1 MKNLI
6 LIIKGIVIALAN
18 IIPGVSGGTL
28 MITLGVYEQ
37 IIDIIS
43 HPFKNLKNNWKFIL
57 FIGIGAVAG
66 ILGFSKLIS
75 YCLDKFPLATP
86 LFFIGLIIGGIP
98 LLFRKGKVKDNIKIS
113 NILIFLITFGIVL
126 LFTFLNSG
134 NSVVTITTD
143 IKGIV
148 LLFLVGMVSASSMI
162 IPGIS
167 GSFMLMLLG
176 YYKPI
181 IDTISNLTKFNNLW
195 DNLKIL
201 IPFGFGLVFG
211 IVLVA
216 KLIEYLLKKY
226 EVKTYFGVIGFVLAS
241 IIAIIVPL
249 FKVSFNVVE
258 LIVGI
263 ILLFLVGI
271 LAAGTMVI
279 PGVSGSIVLGSLATF
294 KISNN

>member
-1 MKNLI
+1 MKNII
-6 LIIKGIVIALAN
+6 LIIKGIIIALAN

-57 FIGIGAVAG
+57 FIGIGLVAG
-66 ILGFSKLIS
+66 VLGFSKLIS

-98 LLFRKGKVKDNIKIS
+98 LLFRKGKVKDNIKVS
-113 NILIFLITFGIVL
+113 NIIILLITFGIVL

-134 NSVVTITTD
+134 DSVVTITMNF
-143 IKGIV
+143 KGIV
-148 LLFLVGMVSASSMI
+148 LLFLVGMVAASSMI

-195 DNLKIL
+195 DNIKIL
-201 IPFGFGLVFG
+201 IPFGFGIVFG

-226 EVKTYFGVIGFVLAS
+226 EVKTYFGVIGFVFAS

-249 FKVSFNVVE
+249 FNIEFKVVE

-263 ILLFLVGI
+263 ILMSIGGLV
-271 LAAGTMVI
+271 TY
-279 PGVSGSIVLGSLATF
+279 

>member
-6 LIIKGIVIALAN
+6 LIIKGIVLALAN

-86 LFFIGLIIGGIP
+86 LFFIGLIIGGLP
-98 LLFRKGKVKDNIKIS
+98 LLFRKGKVKDNIKVS
-113 NILIFLITFGIVL
+113 NVIIFLITFGIVL

-181 IDTISNLTKFNNLW
+181 IDTVSNLTKFNNLW

-263 ILLFLVGI
+263 ILL
-271 LAAGTMVI
+271 
-279 PGVSGSIVLGSLATF
+279 VLGSLATF

>member
-1 MKNLI
+1 MKNII
-6 LIIKGIVIALAN
+6 LMIKGVVIALAN

-57 FIGIGAVAG
+57 FIGIGVVAG
-66 ILGFSKLIS
+66 VLGFSKLIS

-86 LFFIGLIIGGIP
+86 LFFIGLILGGLP
-98 LLFRKGKVKDNIKIS
+98 LLFRKGKVKENIKVS

-126 LFTFLNSG
+126 LFTFLKSG
-134 NSVVTITTD
+134 DSVVTVTTD
-143 IKGIV
+143 VKGIV
-148 LLFLVGMVSASSMI
+148 LLFLVGMVAASSMI

-181 IDTISNLTKFNNLW
+181 IDTVSNLTKFNNLW

-201 IPFGFGLVFG
+201 IPFGFGIVVG

-226 EVKTYFGVIGFVLAS
+226 EIKTYFGVIGFVLAS

-249 FKVSFNVVE
+249 FKVSFNVIE

-263 ILLFLVGI
+263 ILL
-271 LAAGTMVI
+271 VI
-279 PGVSGSIVLGSLATF
+279 GSIVTF

>member
-1 MKNLI
+1 MENII

-57 FIGIGAVAG
+57 FIGIGLVAG
-66 ILGFSKLIS
+66 VLGFSKIIS

-86 LFFIGLIIGGIP
+86 IFFIGLILGGLP
-98 LLFRKGKVKDNIKIS
+98 LLFRKGKVKDNIKVS
-113 NILIFLITFGIVL
+113 NILILLITFGIVL
-126 LFTFLNSG
+126 LFTFLKSG
-134 NSVVTITTD
+134 DSIVTITTD
-143 IKGIV
+143 FKGIT
-148 LLFLVGMVSASSMI
+148 LLFLVGMVAASSMI

-201 IPFGFGLVFG
+201 IPFGVGIVVG

-216 KLIEYLLKKY
+216 KLIEYLLKRF
-226 EVKTYFGVIGFVLAS
+226 EIKTYFGVIGFVLAS

-249 FKVSFNVVE
+249 FKVNFNVIE
-258 LIVGI
+258 LIIGI
-263 ILLFLVGI
+263 ILMAI
-271 LAAGTMVI
+271 
-279 PGVSGSIVLGSLATF
+279 GSFVTY

>member
-1 MKNLI
+1 MENII

-43 HPFKNLKNNWKFIL
+43 HPLENIKKNWKFIL
-57 FIGIGAVAG
+57 FIGIGAVIG
-66 ILGFSKLIS
+66 VLGFSKLIS

-86 LFFIGLIIGGIP
+86 LFFIGLIIGGLP
-98 LLFRKGKVKDNIKIS
+98 LLFRKGKVSSNIKIS
-113 NILIFLITFGIVL
+113 NLLIFLITFGIVL
-126 LFTFLNSG
+126 LFTFLKSG
-134 NSVVTITTD
+134 DNVVAITTD
-143 IKGIV
+143 LKGII
-148 LLFLVGMVSASSMI
+148 LLFLVGIVSASSMI

-181 IDTISNLTKFNNLW
+181 IDVVSNLTKLNSLW

-201 IPFGFGLVFG
+201 IPFGIGLVVG

-226 EVKTYFGVIGFVLAS
+226 EIKTYFGVIGFVFAS

-249 FKVSFNVVE
+249 FKVEFRVLE

-263 ILLFLVGI
+263 ILLTI
-271 LAAGTMVI
+271 
-279 PGVSGSIVLGSLATF
+279 GSIITY
-294 KISNN
+294 KISNK

>member
-86 LFFIGLIIGGIP
+86 LFFIGLIIGGLP
-98 LLFRKGKVKDNIKIS
+98 LLFRKGKVKDNIKVS
-113 NILIFLITFGIVL
+113 NVIIFLITFGIVL

-181 IDTISNLTKFNNLW
+181 IDTVSNLTKFNNLW

-263 ILLFLVGI
+263 ILL
-271 LAAGTMVI
+271 
-279 PGVSGSIVLGSLATF
+279 VLGSLATF

>member
-1 MKNLI
+1 MKNII
-6 LIIKGIVIALAN
+6 LIIKGIIIALAN

-57 FIGIGAVAG
+57 FIGIGLVVG
-66 ILGFSKLIS
+66 VLGFSKLIS

-98 LLFRKGKVKDNIKIS
+98 LLFRKGKVKDNIKVS
-113 NILIFLITFGIVL
+113 NIIILLITFGIVL

-134 NSVVTITTD
+134 DSVVTITMNF
-143 IKGIV
+143 KGIV
-148 LLFLVGMVSASSMI
+148 LLFLVGMVAASSMI

-201 IPFGFGLVFG
+201 IPFGFGIVFG

-226 EVKTYFGVIGFVLAS
+226 EVKTYFGVIGFVFAS

-249 FKVSFNVVE
+249 FNIEFKVVE

-263 ILLFLVGI
+263 ILMSIGGLV
-271 LAAGTMVI
+271 TY
-279 PGVSGSIVLGSLATF
+279 

>member
-263 ILLFLVGI
+263 ILL
-271 LAAGTMVI
+271 
-279 PGVSGSIVLGSLATF
+279 VLGSLATF

>member
-57 FIGIGAVAG
+57 FIGIGLVAG

-86 LFFIGLIIGGIP
+86 LFFIGLILGGIP
-98 LLFRKGKVKDNIKIS
+98 LLFRKGKVKDNIKVS
-113 NILIFLITFGIVL
+113 NIIICLITFGIVL

-181 IDTISNLTKFNNLW
+181 IDTVSNLTKFNNLW

-249 FKVSFNVVE
+249 FKVSFNVIE
-258 LIVGI
+258 LVVGI
-263 ILLFLVGI
+263 VLLL
-271 LAAGTMVI
+271 
-279 PGVSGSIVLGSLATF
+279 LGSLATY

>member
-1 MKNLI
+1 MENII

-57 FIGIGAVAG
+57 FIGIGVVAG
-66 ILGFSKLIS
+66 VLGFSKIIS

-86 LFFIGLIIGGIP
+86 LFFIGLILGGLP
-98 LLFRKGKVKDNIKIS
+98 LLFRKGKVKDNIKVS

-126 LFTFLNSG
+126 TFTFLKSG
-134 NSVVTITTD
+134 DSVVTITTD
-143 IKGIV
+143 FKGIT
-148 LLFLVGMVSASSMI
+148 LLFLVGMVAASSMI

-201 IPFGFGLVFG
+201 IPFGIGIIFG

-216 KLIEYLLKKY
+216 KLIEYLLKRF

-249 FKVSFNVVE
+249 LKIDFKILE
-258 LIVGI
+258 LIVGA
-263 ILLFLVGI
+263 IL
-271 LAAGTMVI
+271 MVI
-279 PGVSGSIVLGSLATF
+279 GSYATY
-294 KISNN
+294 KISNK

>member
-1 MKNLI
+1 MKNI
-6 LIIKGIVIALAN
+6 VLIIKGIIIALAN

-57 FIGIGAVAG
+57 FIGIGVVAG

-113 NILIFLITFGIVL
+113 NIIICLITFGIVL

-134 NSVVTITTD
+134 NNIVTITTD

-181 IDTISNLTKFNNLW
+181 IDTVSNLTKFNNLW

-249 FKVSFNVVE
+249 FKVSFNVIE

-263 ILLFLVGI
+263 ILL
-271 LAAGTMVI
+271 A
-279 PGVSGSIVLGSLATF
+279 LGSLATF

>member
-86 LFFIGLIIGGIP
+86 LFFIGLIIGGLP
-98 LLFRKGKVKDNIKIS
+98 LLFRKGKVKDNIKVS
-113 NILIFLITFGIVL
+113 NVIIFLITFGIVL

-148 LLFLVGMVSASSMI
+148 LLFLVGVVSASSMI

-181 IDTISNLTKFNNLW
+181 IDTVSNLTKFNNLW

-201 IPFGFGLVFG
+201 IPFGFGIVFG

-263 ILLFLVGI
+263 ILL
-271 LAAGTMVI
+271 
-279 PGVSGSIVLGSLATF
+279 VLGSLATF

>member
-1 MKNLI
+1 MENII

-57 FIGIGAVAG
+57 FIGIGLVAG
-66 ILGFSKLIS
+66 VLGFSKIIS

-86 LFFIGLIIGGIP
+86 LFFIGLILGGLP
-98 LLFRKGKVKDNIKIS
+98 LLFRKGKVKDNIKVS
-113 NILIFLITFGIVL
+113 NILILLITFGIVL
-126 LFTFLNSG
+126 LFSFLKSG
-134 NSVVTITTD
+134 DSVVTITTD
-143 IKGIV
+143 FKGIT
-148 LLFLVGMVSASSMI
+148 LLFLVGMVAASSMI

-176 YYKPI
+176 YYKPV

-201 IPFGFGLVFG
+201 IPFGVGIVVG

-226 EVKTYFGVIGFVLAS
+226 EIKTYFGVIGFVLAS

-249 FKVSFNVVE
+249 FKVNFNVIE
-258 LIVGI
+258 LIIGI
-263 ILLFLVGI
+263 ILMAIG
-271 LAAGTMVI
+271 
-279 PGVSGSIVLGSLATF
+279 
-294 KISNN
+294 

>member
-1 MKNLI
+1 MKNII
-6 LIIKGIVIALAN
+6 LMIKGVVIALAN

-57 FIGIGAVAG
+57 FIGIGVVAG
-66 ILGFSKLIS
+66 VLGFSKLIS

-98 LLFRKGKVKDNIKIS
+98 LLFRKGKVKDNIKVS
-113 NILIFLITFGIVL
+113 NIIILLITFGIVL

-134 NSVVTITTD
+134 DSVVTITMNF
-143 IKGIV
+143 KGIV
-148 LLFLVGMVSASSMI
+148 LLFLVGMVAASSMI

-201 IPFGFGLVFG
+201 IPFGIGVVVG

-216 KLIEYLLKKY
+216 KLIEYLLKKF
-226 EVKTYFGVIGFVLAS
+226 EIKTYFGVIGFVLAS

-249 FKVSFNVVE
+249 FKVSFNFIE
-258 LIVGI
+258 LIIGL
-263 ILLFLVGI
+263 IL
-271 LAAGTMVI
+271 M
-279 PGVSGSIVLGSLATF
+279 VLGSLVTF
-294 KISNN
+294 KISNK

>member
-1 MKNLI
+1 MKNII
-6 LIIKGIVIALAN
+6 LIIKGLIVALAN

-28 MITLGVYEQ
+28 MITLGIYEE

-57 FIGIGAVAG
+57 FIGIGVVSG
-66 ILGFSKLIS
+66 ILVFSKLIKYS
-75 YCLDKFPLATP
+75 LEHFPLATP
-86 LFFIGLIIGGIP
+86 LFFMGLVLGGIP
-98 LLFRKGKVKDNIKIS
+98 LLFKKGKVKDNIKVS
-113 NILIFLITFGIVL
+113 NIIIMLLTFGIVL
-126 LFTFLNSG
+126 LFALLKSG
-134 NSVVTITTD
+134 DNVVTITLNF
-143 IKGIV
+143 KGIL
-148 LLFLVGMVSASSMI
+148 LLFLVGMIAASSMI

-167 GSFMLMLLG
+167 GSFMLMLMG

-201 IPFGFGLVFG
+201 IPFGVGIIVG

-226 EVKTYFGVIGFVLAS
+226 EIKTYFGVIGFVLAS
-241 IIAIIVPL
+241 IIAILIPL
-249 FKVSFNVVE
+249 FKVDIKIVE

-263 ILLFLVGI
+263 ILMI
-271 LAAGTMVI
+271 IGT
-279 PGVSGSIVLGSLATF
+279 LATY
-294 KISNN
+294 KISNK

>member
-1 MKNLI
+1 MENII

-43 HPFKNLKNNWKFIL
+43 HPLENIKKNWKFIL
-57 FIGIGAVAG
+57 FIGIGAVIG
-66 ILGFSKLIS
+66 VLGFSKLIS

-86 LFFIGLIIGGIP
+86 LFFIGLIIGGLP
-98 LLFRKGKVKDNIKIS
+98 LLFRKGKVSSNIKIS
-113 NILIFLITFGIVL
+113 NLLIFLITFGIVL
-126 LFTFLNSG
+126 LFTFLKSG
-134 NSVVTITTD
+134 DNVVAITTD
-143 IKGIV
+143 LKGII
-148 LLFLVGMVSASSMI
+148 LLFLVGIVSASSMI

-181 IDTISNLTKFNNLW
+181 IDVVSNLTKLNSLW
-195 DNLKIL
+195 DNLKVL
-201 IPFGFGLVFG
+201 IPFGIGLVVG

-226 EVKTYFGVIGFVLAS
+226 EIKTYFGVIGFVLAS

-249 FKVSFNVVE
+249 FKVEFRVLE

-263 ILLFLVGI
+263 ILLTI
-271 LAAGTMVI
+271 
-279 PGVSGSIVLGSLATF
+279 GSIITY
-294 KISNN
+294 KISNK

>member
-1 MKNLI
+1 
-6 LIIKGIVIALAN
+6 
-18 IIPGVSGGTL
+18 
-28 MITLGVYEQ
+28 
-37 IIDIIS
+37 
-43 HPFKNLKNNWKFIL
+43 
-57 FIGIGAVAG
+57 
-66 ILGFSKLIS
+66 
-75 YCLDKFPLATP
+75 
-86 LFFIGLIIGGIP
+86 
-98 LLFRKGKVKDNIKIS
+98 
-113 NILIFLITFGIVL
+113 
-126 LFTFLNSG
+126 
-134 NSVVTITTD
+134 
-143 IKGIV
+143 
-148 LLFLVGMVSASSMI
+148 MVSASSMI

-181 IDTISNLTKFNNLW
+181 IDTVSNLTKFNNLW

-263 ILLFLVGI
+263 ILL
-271 LAAGTMVI
+271 
-279 PGVSGSIVLGSLATF
+279 VLGSLATF

>member
-86 LFFIGLIIGGIP
+86 LFFIGLIIGGLP
-98 LLFRKGKVKDNIKIS
+98 LLFRKGKVKNNIKVS
-113 NILIFLITFGIVL
+113 NVIIFLITFGIVL

-181 IDTISNLTKFNNLW
+181 IDTVSNLTKFNNLW

-263 ILLFLVGI
+263 ILL
-271 LAAGTMVI
+271 
-279 PGVSGSIVLGSLATF
+279 VLGSLATF

>member
-1 MKNLI
+1 MKNII
-6 LIIKGIVIALAN
+6 LIIKGIIIALAN

-57 FIGIGAVAG
+57 FIGIGLVAG
-66 ILGFSKLIS
+66 VLGFSKLIS

-98 LLFRKGKVKDNIKIS
+98 LLFRKGKVKDNIKVS
-113 NILIFLITFGIVL
+113 NIIILLITFGIVL

-134 NSVVTITTD
+134 DSVVTITMNF
-143 IKGIV
+143 KGIV
-148 LLFLVGMVSASSMI
+148 LLFLVGMVAASSMI

-201 IPFGFGLVFG
+201 IPFGFGIIFG

-226 EVKTYFGVIGFVLAS
+226 EVKTYFGVIGFVFAS

-249 FKVSFNVVE
+249 FNIEFKVVE

-263 ILLFLVGI
+263 ILMSIGGLV
-271 LAAGTMVI
+271 TY
-279 PGVSGSIVLGSLATF
+279 
-294 KISNN
+294 KISKN

>member
-1 MKNLI
+1 MENII

-57 FIGIGAVAG
+57 FIGIGLVAG
-66 ILGFSKLIS
+66 VLGFSKIIS

-86 LFFIGLIIGGIP
+86 IFFIGLILGGLP

-113 NILIFLITFGIVL
+113 NILILLITFGIVL
-126 LFTFLNSG
+126 LFTFLKSG
-134 NSVVTITTD
+134 DSIVTITTD
-143 IKGIV
+143 FKGIT
-148 LLFLVGMVSASSMI
+148 LLFLVGMVAASSMI

-201 IPFGFGLVFG
+201 IPFGVGIVVG

-216 KLIEYLLKKY
+216 KLIEYLLKRF
-226 EVKTYFGVIGFVLAS
+226 EIKTYFGVIGFVLAS

-249 FKVSFNVVE
+249 FKVNFNVIE
-258 LIVGI
+258 LIIGI
-263 ILLFLVGI
+263 ILMAI
-271 LAAGTMVI
+271 
-279 PGVSGSIVLGSLATF
+279 GSFVTY

>member
-1 MKNLI
+1 MENIL

-57 FIGIGAVAG
+57 FIGIGVVLG
-66 ILGFSKLIS
+66 VLGFSKLIS

-86 LFFIGLIIGGIP
+86 LFFIGLILGGLP
-98 LLFRKGKVKDNIKIS
+98 LLFRKGKVKENIKIS
-113 NILIFLITFGIVL
+113 NIVIFLITFGIVL
-126 LFTFLNSG
+126 LFTFLKSG
-134 NSVVTITTD
+134 ESIVTITTD
-143 IKGIV
+143 FKGIT
-148 LLFLVGMVSASSMI
+148 LLFLVGMVAASSMI

-201 IPFGFGLVFG
+201 IPFGIGIVVG

-216 KLIEYLLKKY
+216 KLIEYLLKKF
-226 EVKTYFGVIGFVLAS
+226 EIKTYFGVIGFVLAS

-249 FKVSFNVVE
+249 FKVNFNVVE
-258 LIVGI
+258 LIVGL
-263 ILLFLVGI
+263 ILMTI
-271 LAAGTMVI
+271 
-279 PGVSGSIVLGSLATF
+279 GSLATF
-294 KISNN
+294 KISNK

>member
-86 LFFIGLIIGGIP
+86 LFFIGLIIGGLP
-98 LLFRKGKVKDNIKIS
+98 LLFRKGKVKDNIKVS
-113 NILIFLITFGIVL
+113 NVIIFLITFGIVL

-134 NSVVTITTD
+134 NNVVTITTD

-162 IPGIS
+162 IPGVS

-181 IDTISNLTKFNNLW
+181 IDTVSNLTKFNNLW

-263 ILLFLVGI
+263 ILL
-271 LAAGTMVI
+271 
-279 PGVSGSIVLGSLATF
+279 VLGSLATF

>member
-1 MKNLI
+1 MKNI
-6 LIIKGIVIALAN
+6 VLIIKGLIIALAN

-28 MITLGVYEQ
+28 MITLGVYEE

-57 FIGIGAVAG
+57 FIGIGLVAG
-66 ILGFSKLIS
+66 VLGFSKIIS

-86 LFFIGLIIGGIP
+86 LFFIGLILGGLP
-98 LLFRKGKVKDNIKIS
+98 LLFRKGKVKDNIKVS
-113 NILIFLITFGIVL
+113 NILILLITFGIVL
-126 LFTFLNSG
+126 LFTFLKSG
-134 NSVVTITTD
+134 DSVVTITTD
-143 IKGIV
+143 FKGIT
-148 LLFLVGMVSASSMI
+148 LLFLVGMVAASSMI

-176 YYKPI
+176 YYKPV

-201 IPFGFGLVFG
+201 IPFGVGIVVG

-216 KLIEYLLKKY
+216 KLIEYLLKKF
-226 EVKTYFGVIGFVLAS
+226 EIKTYFGVIGFVLAS

-249 FKVSFNVVE
+249 FKVNFNVIE
-258 LIVGI
+258 LIIGI
-263 ILLFLVGI
+263 ILMAI
-271 LAAGTMVI
+271 
-279 PGVSGSIVLGSLATF
+279 GSFVTY

>member
-1 MKNLI
+1 MKNI
-6 LIIKGIVIALAN
+6 VLIIKGIIIALAN

-57 FIGIGAVAG
+57 FIGIGVVAG

-113 NILIFLITFGIVL
+113 NIIICLITFGIVL

-134 NSVVTITTD
+134 NNIVTITTD

-181 IDTISNLTKFNNLW
+181 IDTVSNLTKFNNLW

-201 IPFGFGLVFG
+201 IPFGFGIVFG

-226 EVKTYFGVIGFVLAS
+226 EIKTYFGVIGFVLAS

-249 FKVSFNVVE
+249 FKVSFNVIE

-263 ILLFLVGI
+263 ILL
-271 LAAGTMVI
+271 A
-279 PGVSGSIVLGSLATF
+279 LGSLATF

>member
-1 MKNLI
+1 M
-6 LIIKGIVIALAN
+6 
-18 IIPGVSGGTL
+18 
-28 MITLGVYEQ
+28 
-37 IIDIIS
+37 
-43 HPFKNLKNNWKFIL
+43 
-57 FIGIGAVAG
+57 VA
-66 ILGFSKLIS
+66 
-75 YCLDKFPLATP
+75 
-86 LFFIGLIIGGIP
+86 
-98 LLFRKGKVKDNIKIS
+98 
-113 NILIFLITFGIVL
+113 
-126 LFTFLNSG
+126 
-134 NSVVTITTD
+134 
-143 IKGIV
+143 
-148 LLFLVGMVSASSMI
+148 ASSMI

-181 IDTISNLTKFNNLW
+181 IDTVSNLTKFNNLW

-263 ILLFLVGI
+263 ILL
-271 LAAGTMVI
+271 
-279 PGVSGSIVLGSLATF
+279 VLGSLATF

>member
-1 MKNLI
+1 MENII

-57 FIGIGAVAG
+57 FIGIGLVVG
-66 ILGFSKLIS
+66 VLGFSKIIS

-86 LFFIGLIIGGIP
+86 LFFIGLILGGLP
-98 LLFRKGKVKDNIKIS
+98 LLFRKGKVKDNIKVS
-113 NILIFLITFGIVL
+113 NILILLITFGIVL
-126 LFTFLNSG
+126 LFTFLKSG
-134 NSVVTITTD
+134 DSIVTITTD
-143 IKGIV
+143 FKGIT
-148 LLFLVGMVSASSMI
+148 LLFLVGMVAASSMI

-201 IPFGFGLVFG
+201 IPFGVGIVVG

-216 KLIEYLLKKY
+216 KLIEYLLKRF
-226 EVKTYFGVIGFVLAS
+226 EIKTYFGVIGFVLAS

-249 FKVSFNVVE
+249 FKVNFNVIE
-258 LIVGI
+258 LIIGI
-263 ILLFLVGI
+263 ILMAI
-271 LAAGTMVI
+271 
-279 PGVSGSIVLGSLATF
+279 GSFVTY

>member
-1 MKNLI
+1 MENII

-43 HPFKNLKNNWKFIL
+43 HPLENIKKNWKFIL
-57 FIGIGAVAG
+57 FIGIGAVIG
-66 ILGFSKLIS
+66 VLGFSKLIS

-86 LFFIGLIIGGIP
+86 LFFIGLIIGGLP
-98 LLFRKGKVKDNIKIS
+98 LLFRKGKVSSNIKIS
-113 NILIFLITFGIVL
+113 NILIFLITFGIVI
-126 LFTFLNSG
+126 LFTFLKSG
-134 NSVVTITTD
+134 DNVVTITTD
-143 IKGIV
+143 LKGII
-148 LLFLVGMVSASSMI
+148 LLFLVGIVSASSMI

-181 IDTISNLTKFNNLW
+181 IDVVSNLTKLNSLW
-195 DNLKIL
+195 DNLKVL
-201 IPFGFGLVFG
+201 IPFGIGLVVG

-226 EVKTYFGVIGFVLAS
+226 EIKTYFGVIGFVFAS

-249 FKVSFNVVE
+249 FKVEFRVLE

-263 ILLFLVGI
+263 ILLTI
-271 LAAGTMVI
+271 
-279 PGVSGSIVLGSLATF
+279 GSIITY
-294 KISNN
+294 KISNK

>member
-86 LFFIGLIIGGIP
+86 LFFIGLILGGIP

-113 NILIFLITFGIVL
+113 NIIICLITFGIVL

-148 LLFLVGMVSASSMI
+148 LLFLVGMISASSMI

-181 IDTISNLTKFNNLW
+181 IDIVSNLTKFNNLW
-195 DNLKIL
+195 NNLKIL

-241 IIAIIVPL
+241 VIAIIVPL

-258 LIVGI
+258 LIIGI
-263 ILLFLVGI
+263 VLLL
-271 LAAGTMVI
+271 
-279 PGVSGSIVLGSLATF
+279 LGSLATY

>member
-6 LIIKGIVIALAN
+6 LIIKGIIIALAN

-66 ILGFSKLIS
+66 VLGFSKLIS

-113 NILIFLITFGIVL
+113 NIIICLITFGIVL

-134 NSVVTITTD
+134 NNVVTITTD

-181 IDTISNLTKFNNLW
+181 IDTVSNLTKFNNLW

-201 IPFGFGLVFG
+201 IPFGFGIVFG

-249 FKVSFNVVE
+249 FKVSFNVIE

-263 ILLFLVGI
+263 ILL
-271 LAAGTMVI
+271 
-279 PGVSGSIVLGSLATF
+279 VLGSLATF

>member
-1 MKNLI
+1 MKNII
-6 LIIKGIVIALAN
+6 LMIKGVVIALAN

-57 FIGIGAVAG
+57 FIGIGVVAG
-66 ILGFSKLIS
+66 VLGFSKLIS

-86 LFFIGLIIGGIP
+86 LFFIGLILGGLP
-98 LLFRKGKVKDNIKIS
+98 LLFRKGKVKENIKVS

-126 LFTFLNSG
+126 LFTFLKSG
-134 NSVVTITTD
+134 DSVVTVTTD
-143 IKGIV
+143 VKGIV
-148 LLFLVGMVSASSMI
+148 LLFLVGMVAASSMI

-181 IDTISNLTKFNNLW
+181 IDTVSNLTKFNNLW

-263 ILLFLVGI
+263 ILL
-271 LAAGTMVI
+271 
-279 PGVSGSIVLGSLATF
+279 VLGSLATF

>member
-1 MKNLI
+1 MENII

-43 HPFKNLKNNWKFIL
+43 HPLENIKKNWKFIL
-57 FIGIGAVAG
+57 FIGIGAVIG
-66 ILGFSKLIS
+66 VLGFSKLIS

-86 LFFIGLIIGGIP
+86 LFFIGLIIGGLP
-98 LLFRKGKVKDNIKIS
+98 LLFRKGKVSSNIKIS
-113 NILIFLITFGIVL
+113 NLLIFLITFGIVL
-126 LFTFLNSG
+126 LFTFLKSG
-134 NSVVTITTD
+134 DNVVAITTD
-143 IKGIV
+143 LKGII
-148 LLFLVGMVSASSMI
+148 LLFLVGIVSASSMI

-181 IDTISNLTKFNNLW
+181 IDVVSNLTKLNSLW

-201 IPFGFGLVFG
+201 IPFGIGLVVG

-226 EVKTYFGVIGFVLAS
+226 EIKTYFGVIGFVLAS

-249 FKVSFNVVE
+249 FKVEFRVLE

-263 ILLFLVGI
+263 ILLTI
-271 LAAGTMVI
+271 
-279 PGVSGSIVLGSLATF
+279 GSIITY
-294 KISNN
+294 KISNK